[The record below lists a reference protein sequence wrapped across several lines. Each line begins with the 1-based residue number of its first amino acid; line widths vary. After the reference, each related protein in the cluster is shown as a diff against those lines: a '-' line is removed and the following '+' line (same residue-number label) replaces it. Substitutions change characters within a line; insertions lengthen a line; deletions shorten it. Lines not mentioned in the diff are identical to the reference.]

1 MTRRHLLRSA
11 GNGFGM
17 LGLATLLVEKGEAA
31 GAMET
36 RPTHFPAKAKH
47 VIFLFLNGGPSHV
60 DTFDPKPS
68 LTKYN
73 GELMPGGDKKG
84 EPKKLM
90 ASPFA
95 FKKYGNS
102 GVEVS
107 DLFPHVGSCIDDVCL
122 IRSMYTDLPSH
133 PQAILQMSS
142 GHIIPG
148 FPSMGSWLTYGLGT
162 ENQNLPGFI
171 AMCPGM
177 PNVGPQLWSSGFLP
191 AAHQGTYVPCDET
204 DADRMIQYLT
214 SKQIKPAEQRRE
226 LDFIK
231 ALNKLDL
238 ERRGPDSQLEGRIEA
253 MEMAFRM
260 QSEALDAFDVTKESA
275 ATLAAYG
282 VPAKI
287 AATASKLRSA
297 TRDGDFARG
306 CLIARRLVERG
317 VRAVQLY
324 FGEDIP
330 WDSHHDILVHRKLAL
345 QADQPIAALIKDLKT
360 RGLLN
365 ETMIIVSGEFGRT
378 PWVESNGRINVQN
391 GRNHNSEAFSVL
403 LAGGGVKGGMA
414 YGASDEFGYKAVD
427 KRVHVHDLHA
437 TALHLMGLDHTR
449 LTYRHSGR
457 DFRLTD
463 VAGNVVT
470 DILA

>member
-1 MTRRHLLRSA
+1 MTRRQLLRSA

-17 LGLATLLVEKGEAA
+17 LGLATLLVEKGAAA
-31 GAMET
+31 GTMET

-107 DLFPHVGSCIDDVCL
+107 DLFPHVGSCIDDVCV

-204 DADRMIQYLT
+204 DADRIIQYLT
-214 SKQIKPAEQRRE
+214 SKQIKPSEQRRE

-231 ALNKLDL
+231 ALNRLDL

-253 MEMAFRM
+253 MEMAYRM
-260 QSEALDAFDVTKESA
+260 QSEALDVFDVTKESA

-287 AATASKLRSA
+287 AAASSKLRSA

-330 WDSHHDILVHRKLAL
+330 WDSHHDIMVHRKLSL

-365 ETMIIVSGEFGRT
+365 ETLIIVSGEFGRT

>member
-1 MTRRHLLRSA
+1 MTRRELLRSA
-11 GNGFGM
+11 GNGFGI
-17 LGLATLLVEKGEAA
+17 LGLASLMAEKSEA
-31 GAMET
+31 T
-36 RPTHFPAKAKH
+36 RAHFPAKAKH

-68 LTKYN
+68 LAKYN
-73 GELMPGGDKKG
+73 GQLMPGGDKKG

-90 ASPFA
+90 ASPFT
-95 FKKYGNS
+95 FKKYGQS
-102 GVEVS
+102 GIEVS
-107 DLFPHVGSCIDDVCL
+107 DLFPHVGSCIDDICV

-214 SKQIKPAEQRRE
+214 SKQVKPSEQRRE
-226 LDFIK
+226 LEFAN
-231 ALNKLDL
+231 ALNRLDL
-238 ERRGPDSQLEGRIEA
+238 ERRGPDSQLEGRIQA
-253 MEMAFRM
+253 MEMAYRM
-260 QSEALDAFDVTKESA
+260 QSEALDAFDVSKESP
-275 ATLAAYG
+275 ATLTAYG
-282 VPAKI
+282 VPTKI
-287 AATASKLRSA
+287 AATNSKMRSA

-330 WDSHHDILVHRKLAL
+330 WDSHHDILVHRKLSL
-345 QADQPIAALIKDLKT
+345 QADQPIAALIKDLKA
-360 RGLLN
+360 RGLLQ
-365 ETMIIVSGEFGRT
+365 ETLIMVSGEFGRT

-391 GRNHNSEAFSVL
+391 GRNHNSEGFCAL
-403 LAGGGVKGGMA
+403 LAGGGVKGGLA
-414 YGASDEFGYKAVD
+414 YGATEEFGYKAVE

-463 VAGNVVT
+463 VAGNVVK
-470 DILA
+470 DILT

>member
-1 MTRRHLLRSA
+1 MTRRQLLRSA

-73 GELMPGGDKKG
+73 GEFMPGGDKKG

-107 DLFPHVGSCIDDVCL
+107 DLFPHVGSCIDDVCV

-171 AMCPGM
+171 AMCPGV

-214 SKQIKPAEQRRE
+214 SKQIKPSEQRRE

-231 ALNKLDL
+231 ALNRLDL

-287 AATASKLRSA
+287 AATGSKLRSA